1 MVDKQEMKQKMV
13 DKWSIKP
20 SLAEKM
26 VDIFGSVA
34 NKDENTTEIIVS
46 YFGFTPTTTLPL
58 SYDDCMI
65 KILPFFHLFL
75 SRFPLIFFENQD
87 KKNSQSRTGNPCFT
101 PSLCVH
107 ASLLEAKKHLFCFL
121 ISTFS

>member
-34 NKDENTTEIIVS
+34 DKDENTTEIIVS
-46 YFGFTPTTTLPL
+46 YFGFTPTTTLL
-58 SYDDCMI
+58 HSHDDYII

-75 SRFPLIFFENQD
+75 SRFSLIFFENQD
-87 KKNSQSRTGNPCFT
+87 KKNSQSRTGSPCFT
-101 PSLCVH
+101 LSLCVH
-107 ASLLEAKKHLFCFL
+107 ASLLEAKKHLFFYYFP
-121 ISTFS
+121 TFS